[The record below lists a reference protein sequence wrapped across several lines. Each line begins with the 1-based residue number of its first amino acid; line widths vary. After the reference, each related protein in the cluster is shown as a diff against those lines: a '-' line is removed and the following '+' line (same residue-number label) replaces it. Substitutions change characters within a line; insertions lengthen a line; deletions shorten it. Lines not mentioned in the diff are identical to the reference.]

1 MPNEQNVNSLLILPL
16 VFDFFQ
22 DDFVVL
28 RTAFLQTMFSIM
40 CGLVIRRHNE
50 DILEKMKKLRDEAVA
65 ANESK
70 LTFIAK
76 MR

>member
-1 MPNEQNVNSLLILPL
+1 MSFLEILLL

-22 DDFVVL
+22 DDFVIL
-28 RTAFLQTMFSIM
+28 RTAFLQTAVSIM

-50 DILEKMKKLRDEAVA
+50 DLLEKMKKLRDEAVS